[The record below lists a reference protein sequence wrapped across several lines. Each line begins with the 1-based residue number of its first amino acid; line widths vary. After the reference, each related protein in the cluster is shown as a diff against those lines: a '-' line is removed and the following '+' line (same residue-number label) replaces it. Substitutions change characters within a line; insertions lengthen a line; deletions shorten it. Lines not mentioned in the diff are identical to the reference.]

1 MRMTFQDQIKS
12 IMQKKSPKWPDTTK
26 WGVGCVP
33 LYMLL
38 LAIKDVH
45 KIELD
50 ENLIDCLV
58 PSTDAVTQSTST
70 RDLAP
75 APIAASDDNIP
86 NFTET
91 TRNDY
96 EKSKQEYY
104 ILQQTLIAKL
114 IKAYL
119 FHIQSSETDKKEDT
133 VPDVRSLGPIK
144 NPKKERQLLINR
156 ICAQIEKMEENTYQ
170 NIRSYI
176 RPNDVEE
183 GRPLT
188 SRYAV
193 KAGRVIVATL
203 KELTK

>member
-1 MRMTFQDQIKS
+1 
-12 IMQKKSPKWPDTTK
+12 
-26 WGVGCVP
+26 
-33 LYMLL
+33 MLL

-193 KAGRVIVATL
+193 KAGGVVIVATL
-203 KELTK
+203 KELTE